1 MLDMLPVLLLGLSL
15 GMLHALDADHVMTL
29 SVLTNKQA
37 ALKPRLFFSFY
48 WALGHS
54 AMVIGIAVLLF
65 VFDVKVPEQWA
76 MFAEMAIGIMLVLMG
91 FWLMFTFKRE
101 RITLHEHAHGG
112 LVHRHWHDEKHVSN
126 TQKSSNVQRAHKPVM
141 VGLLHGF
148 AGSAPVIALVPALAY
163 GELSI
168 VLLYLL
174 VFSAGVMLAM
184 LGFSA
189 SYSYCQKLLGER
201 YALFQQYNRQVLA
214 LISISVGSIW
224 LTQLA

>member
-1 MLDMLPVLLLGLSL
+1 MLEMLPVLLLGLSL

-29 SVLTNKQA
+29 SVLTTKQA
-37 ALKPRLFFSFY
+37 STKPRLLFSFY

-54 AMVIGIAVLLF
+54 AMLVSIAVLLF
-65 VFDVKVPEQWA
+65 LFGIKVPLQWA
-76 MFAEMAIGIMLVLMG
+76 VFAEMAIGVMLVLVG
-91 FWLMFTFKRE
+91 FWLILTFKRE
-101 RITLHEHAHGG
+101 RISLHEHAHGG
-112 LVHRHWHDEKHVSN
+112 LVHRHWHDEKHLSN
-126 TQKSSNVQRAHKPVM
+126 SQKNSHVQGAHKPVM

-163 GELSI
+163 GQLGI

-174 VFSAGVMLAM
+174 VFSAGVLLAM

-214 LISISVGSIW
+214 FISISVGSFW